1 MSKIYFER
9 QECNENKC
17 EIDETM
23 GVCPYCLRTQ
33 EEIDYWEEYSD
44 IDKKFILKTIARRR
58 EILKTTNEK
67 QDLRWVF

>member
-9 QECNENKC
+9 QECNENRC
-17 EIDETM
+17 EIDEIM
-23 GVCPYCLRTQ
+23 GVCPHCLRTQ

-58 EILKTTNEK
+58 EILKTTKEK